1 MRAADLMSRSVRS
14 CHVEDRCDVAARHM
28 WDGDCGCVVVTRTDG
43 TVAGIVTDRDLCMAS
58 WTTGKSLGEI
68 PVRGV
73 MASPARAVLASDPLD
88 SVLETFGKEQV
99 NRVPVVDPRGVLVGL
114 LSIADVVRLHAE
126 LKAIPAESVLKTI
139 AAIRRPRRAATLA
152 LPAPASKVGE
162 PTVSITPQALAVP
175 SASSA
180 AVAPSSSQGAA
191 QKPAPGAAPATPSTA
206 SPTASSNK
214 GKARKN
220 GGRR

>member
-1 MRAADLMSRSVRS
+1 MSRSVRS

-73 MASPARAVLASDPLD
+73 MASPARAVLVSDPLD
-88 SVLETFGKEQV
+88 AVLETFSKEQV

-114 LSIADVVRLHAE
+114 LSIADVIRLHAE
-126 LKAIPAESVLKTI
+126 QKAIPAESVLKTI

-152 LPAPASKVGE
+152 LPAPAQRVGE
-162 PTVSITPQALAVP
+162 PTVSITPQAIAAPCATSPAAPPAQKSAP
-175 SASSA
+175 SATPA
-180 AVAPSSSQGAA
+180 A
-191 QKPAPGAAPATPSTA
+191 PSTA
-206 SPTASSNK
+206 ASNK
-214 GKARKN
+214 NKARKN

>member
-99 NRVPVVDPRGVLVGL
+99 NRVPVVDPRGVVVGL
-114 LSIADVVRLHAE
+114 LSIADVIRMHAE
-126 LKAIPAESVLKTI
+126 QKAIPAESVLKTI

-162 PTVSITPQALAVP
+162 PTVSITPQGIA
-175 SASSA
+175 
-180 AVAPSSSQGAA
+180 APSSSLPAASPA
-191 QKPAPGAAPATPSTA
+191 QKPAPSAAPVAP
-206 SPTASSNK
+206 SNK
-214 GKARKN
+214 GKTRKN